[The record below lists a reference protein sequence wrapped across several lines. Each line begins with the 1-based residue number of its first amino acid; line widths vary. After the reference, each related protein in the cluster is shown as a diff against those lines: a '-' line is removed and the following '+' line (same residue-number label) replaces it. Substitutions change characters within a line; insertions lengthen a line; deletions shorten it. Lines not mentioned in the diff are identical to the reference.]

1 MNNKI
6 EYQILFD
13 VKENMKMASR
23 SLDEFTKAVE
33 SVTGVCKKMEDV
45 AISCFQSLS
54 NYAKLFQRYSNDF
67 QFFSESTDST
77 SKKMQEFQNE
87 LKQLKLKFIDITGD
101 SAKFFSLFNEYIP
114 IMTFFAKGLKQ
125 MSSSFNL
132 VSTAQNAYNGVIIWG
147 QRALYIYQ
155 MQVLLARSAIA
166 TTTGATK
173 AMNIA
178 IAASPYLIAAAAAA
192 TLGIAIYKLAL
203 GNSETA
209 KAQKRL
215 DEAMTDMNKE
225 VSTEQNSLDTLFGSL
240 YKAKEGTNEWKR
252 AKDKIQEKYGDYLS
266 QLGIEITNVDTARVA
281 YSKLSTAILETARA
295 RASERALSSA
305 GDALADKEGQNLTKM
320 RQVLTEEYGEETGN
334 RVFEGIA
341 ASIRRG
347 DKEIPERWMQ
357 FVRKLNKTVVQSY
370 GTAGQASSYVDN
382 PVTPYIYSIQSAR
395 KDYEKEVKRIN
406 AVLGSP
412 LQKPDTN
419 TITEK
424 PKSVFSS
431 ESDTPAKGSIAA
443 MKKEL
448 SELEK
453 SLSNTTVGTASI
465 DIQLKIDSL
474 KKQIAGA
481 EDWIE
486 RETFKKEYGEI
497 SIPIDF
503 TPVGGSI
510 SGMVERLQNDYIK
523 DNPGMKSSMLTQEG
537 LKDMKLP
544 EPEVPNM
551 EKPLSNM
558 ERWNMAVD
566 EMRERNANM
575 IDGLGSMGTA
585 MGSIGDL
592 IGGAAGQWLDWGANC
607 VQAIGAAIP
616 QILALCTVQ
625 GTQVA
630 ANTAVAGTGA
640 ASAMAS
646 IPFVGPILAIAAV
659 ASVLAALASIPKF
672 AAGGLAYGP
681 TLGLFGEYSGAQN
694 NPEVV
699 APLNRLRNMLQP
711 AGGIGGEVEFVIDG
725 RVLRGILNK
734 VDRINQRTK

>member
-6 EYQILFD
+6 VNQISFEINYD
-13 VKENMKMASR
+13 FKRIST
-23 SLDEFTKAVE
+23 SLDELAKKIGHVTENYGSFGKMIVDCGKVFSNNIGAYQKASDGLLQYANNVDLALDRF
-33 SVTGVCKKMEDV
+33 SQ
-45 AISCFQSLS
+45 FQV
-54 NYAKLFQRYSNDF
+54 
-67 QFFSESTDST
+67 
-77 SKKMQEFQNE
+77 
-87 LKQLKLKFIDITGD
+87 QLD
-101 SAKFFSLFNEYIP
+101 
-114 IMTFFAKGLKQ
+114 GLKQ
-125 MSSSFNL
+125 SFSVFNGTAEGMDYVVMADSILSICVNL
-132 VSTAQNAYNGVIIWG
+132 REFKIITKVASTAQSLFTGATVLGS
-147 QRALYIYQ
+147 RALYIYQ
-155 MQVLLARSAIA
+155 MQMLTARAAIA

-305 GDALADKEGQNLTKM
+305 GDALTDKEGQNLTKM
-320 RQVLTEEYGEETGN
+320 RQVLTEEYGEETGD

-382 PVTPYIYSIQSAR
+382 PITPYIYSIQSAR

-510 SGMVERLQNDYIK
+510 SGMVERLQNDSIK
-523 DNPGMKSSMLTQEG
+523 DNPGMRSSMLTQEG

-616 QILALCTVQ
+616 QILALCTAQ

-630 ANTAVAGTGA
+630 ANTAAAGTGA

>member
-6 EYQILFD
+6 VNQISFEINYD
-13 VKENMKMASR
+13 FKRIST
-23 SLDEFTKAVE
+23 SLDELAKKIGHVTENYGSFGKMIVDCGKVFSNNIGAYQKASDGLLQYANNVDLALDRF
-33 SVTGVCKKMEDV
+33 SQ
-45 AISCFQSLS
+45 FQV
-54 NYAKLFQRYSNDF
+54 
-67 QFFSESTDST
+67 
-77 SKKMQEFQNE
+77 
-87 LKQLKLKFIDITGD
+87 QLD
-101 SAKFFSLFNEYIP
+101 
-114 IMTFFAKGLKQ
+114 GLKQ
-125 MSSSFNL
+125 SFSVFNGTAEGMDYVVMADSILSICVNL
-132 VSTAQNAYNGVIIWG
+132 REFKIITKVASTAQSLFTGATVLGS
-147 QRALYIYQ
+147 RALYIYQ
-155 MQVLLARSAIA
+155 MQMLTARAAIA

-382 PVTPYIYSIQSAR
+382 PITPYIYSMQSAR

-419 TITEK
+419 TITER

-431 ESDTPAKGSIAA
+431 E
-443 MKKEL
+443 
-448 SELEK
+448 
-453 SLSNTTVGTASI
+453 
-465 DIQLKIDSL
+465 
-474 KKQIAGA
+474 
-481 EDWIE
+481 
-486 RETFKKEYGEI
+486 
-497 SIPIDF
+497 
-503 TPVGGSI
+503 
-510 SGMVERLQNDYIK
+510 
-523 DNPGMKSSMLTQEG
+523 
-537 LKDMKLP
+537 
-544 EPEVPNM
+544 
-551 EKPLSNM
+551 
-558 ERWNMAVD
+558 
-566 EMRERNANM
+566 
-575 IDGLGSMGTA
+575 
-585 MGSIGDL
+585 
-592 IGGAAGQWLDWGANC
+592 
-607 VQAIGAAIP
+607 
-616 QILALCTVQ
+616 
-625 GTQVA
+625 
-630 ANTAVAGTGA
+630 
-640 ASAMAS
+640 
-646 IPFVGPILAIAAV
+646 
-659 ASVLAALASIPKF
+659 
-672 AAGGLAYGP
+672 
-681 TLGLFGEYSGAQN
+681 
-694 NPEVV
+694 
-699 APLNRLRNMLQP
+699 
-711 AGGIGGEVEFVIDG
+711 
-725 RVLRGILNK
+725 
-734 VDRINQRTK
+734 

>member
-6 EYQILFD
+6 VNQISFEINYD
-13 VKENMKMASR
+13 FKR
-23 SLDEFTKAVE
+23 IYTSLDELAKTIGH
-33 SVTGVCKKMEDV
+33 VTENYGSFGKMIVDCGKVFSNNIGVYQKVSDGLLQYANNV
-45 AISCFQSLS
+45 DLALDRFSQFQV
-54 NYAKLFQRYSNDF
+54 
-67 QFFSESTDST
+67 
-77 SKKMQEFQNE
+77 
-87 LKQLKLKFIDITGD
+87 QLD
-101 SAKFFSLFNEYIP
+101 
-114 IMTFFAKGLKQ
+114 GLKQ
-125 MSSSFNL
+125 SFSVFNGTAEGMDYVVMADSILSICVNL
-132 VSTAQNAYNGVIIWG
+132 REFKIITKVASTAQSLFTGATVLGS
-147 QRALYIYQ
+147 RALYIYQ
-155 MQVLLARSAIA
+155 MQMLTARAAIA

-178 IAASPYLIAAAAAA
+178 IASSPYLIAAAAVA

-215 DEAMTDMNKE
+215 DETMTDMNKE

-240 YKAKEGTNEWKR
+240 YKAKEGTDEWKR

-382 PVTPYIYSIQSAR
+382 PITPYIYSMQLAR

-412 LQKPDTN
+412 LRAPGTN
-419 TITEK
+419 TTTEK

-431 ESDTPAKGSIAA
+431 ESDTPAEGSIAA

-453 SLSNTTVGTASI
+453 SFSNTTVGTASI

-481 EDWIE
+481 EEWIE
-486 RETFKKEYGEI
+486 KEAFKKEYGEL
-497 SIPIDF
+497 SVPIDF

-510 SGMVERLQNDYIK
+510 SGMVERLQNDSIK
-523 DNPGMKSSMLTQEG
+523 DNSGMRSSMLTQEG

-616 QILALCTVQ
+616 QILALCTAQ

>member
-45 AISCFQSLS
+45 AISCFESLS

-510 SGMVERLQNDYIK
+510 SGMVERLQNDSIK

-566 EMRERNANM
+566 EMRERSANM

>member
-45 AISCFQSLS
+45 AISCFESLS

-114 IMTFFAKGLKQ
+114 IMTFFAKGLKR

-155 MQVLLARSAIA
+155 MQVLLARAAIA

-370 GTAGQASSYVDN
+370 GTAGQASSYIDN
-382 PVTPYIYSIQSAR
+382 PVTPYIYSMQSAR

-510 SGMVERLQNDYIK
+510 SGMVERLQNDSIK
-523 DNPGMKSSMLTQEG
+523 DNPGMRSSMLTQEG
-537 LKDMKLP
+537 FKDMKLP

-566 EMRERNANM
+566 EMGERNANM

>member
-6 EYQILFD
+6 VNQISFEINYD
-13 VKENMKMASR
+13 FKRIST
-23 SLDEFTKAVE
+23 SLDELAKKIGHVTENYGSFGKMIVDCGKVFSNNIGAYQKASDGLLQYANNVDLALDRF
-33 SVTGVCKKMEDV
+33 SQ
-45 AISCFQSLS
+45 FQV
-54 NYAKLFQRYSNDF
+54 
-67 QFFSESTDST
+67 
-77 SKKMQEFQNE
+77 
-87 LKQLKLKFIDITGD
+87 QLD
-101 SAKFFSLFNEYIP
+101 
-114 IMTFFAKGLKQ
+114 GLKQ
-125 MSSSFNL
+125 SFSVFNGTAEGMDYVVMADSILSICVNL
-132 VSTAQNAYNGVIIWG
+132 REFKIITKVASTAQSLFTGATVLGS
-147 QRALYIYQ
+147 RALYIYQ
-155 MQVLLARSAIA
+155 MQMLTARAAIA

-382 PVTPYIYSIQSAR
+382 PITPYIYSMQSAR

-419 TITEK
+419 TITER

-510 SGMVERLQNDYIK
+510 SGMVERLQNDSIK

-616 QILALCTVQ
+616 QILALCTAQ

-630 ANTAVAGTGA
+630 ANTAAAGTGA

-659 ASVLAALASIPKF
+659 ASVLAALASAIKRSISRR
-672 AAGGLAYGP
+672 AASFLASFS
-681 TLGLFGEYSGAQN
+681 TFNFSISASN
-694 NPEVV
+694 
-699 APLNRLRNMLQP
+699 
-711 AGGIGGEVEFVIDG
+711 F
-725 RVLRGILNK
+725 
-734 VDRINQRTK
+734 

>member
-45 AISCFQSLS
+45 AISCFESLS

-370 GTAGQASSYVDN
+370 GTAGQASSYIDN
-382 PVTPYIYSIQSAR
+382 PVTPYIYSMQSAR

-406 AVLGSP
+406 TVLGSP

-510 SGMVERLQNDYIK
+510 SWMVERLQNDSIK

-566 EMRERNANM
+566 ENFICCVRSCNSGGRNPVNR
-575 IDGLGSMGTA
+575 DSFYEKKKRRRLS
-585 MGSIGDL
+585 
-592 IGGAAGQWLDWGANC
+592 
-607 VQAIGAAIP
+607 
-616 QILALCTVQ
+616 
-625 GTQVA
+625 
-630 ANTAVAGTGA
+630 
-640 ASAMAS
+640 
-646 IPFVGPILAIAAV
+646 
-659 ASVLAALASIPKF
+659 
-672 AAGGLAYGP
+672 
-681 TLGLFGEYSGAQN
+681 EQN
-694 NPEVV
+694 
-699 APLNRLRNMLQP
+699 
-711 AGGIGGEVEFVIDG
+711 
-725 RVLRGILNK
+725 K
-734 VDRINQRTK
+734 K

>member
-45 AISCFQSLS
+45 AISCFESLS

-114 IMTFFAKGLKQ
+114 IMTFFAKGLKR

-155 MQVLLARSAIA
+155 MQVLLARAAIA

-370 GTAGQASSYVDN
+370 GTAGQASSYIDN
-382 PVTPYIYSIQSAR
+382 PVTPYIYSMQSAR

-510 SGMVERLQNDYIK
+510 SGMVERLQNDSIK
-523 DNPGMKSSMLTQEG
+523 DNPGMRSSMLTQEG
-537 LKDMKLP
+537 FKDMKLP
-544 EPEVPNM
+544 EPEVTNM
-551 EKPLSNM
+551 
-558 ERWNMAVD
+558 
-566 EMRERNANM
+566 
-575 IDGLGSMGTA
+575 
-585 MGSIGDL
+585 
-592 IGGAAGQWLDWGANC
+592 
-607 VQAIGAAIP
+607 
-616 QILALCTVQ
+616 
-625 GTQVA
+625 
-630 ANTAVAGTGA
+630 
-640 ASAMAS
+640 
-646 IPFVGPILAIAAV
+646 
-659 ASVLAALASIPKF
+659 
-672 AAGGLAYGP
+672 
-681 TLGLFGEYSGAQN
+681 
-694 NPEVV
+694 
-699 APLNRLRNMLQP
+699 
-711 AGGIGGEVEFVIDG
+711 
-725 RVLRGILNK
+725 
-734 VDRINQRTK
+734 

>member
-1 MNNKI
+1 MDTKIENQIFLKIRDGFEKITDSLTEYTRVLEYVTTSSGTLMDVMNNTNKVVSNYFELI
-6 EYQILFD
+6 QS
-13 VKENMKMASR
+13 N
-23 SLDEFTKAVE
+23 LDEF
-33 SVTGVCKKMEDV
+33 S
-45 AISCFQSLS
+45 SLS
-54 NYAKLFQRYSNDF
+54 NNIETVSGKMENFQG
-67 QFFSESTDST
+67 QVDS
-77 SKKMQEFQNE
+77 
-87 LKQLKLKFIDITGD
+87 LKLYMIELFGET
-101 SAKFFSLFNEYIP
+101 SAYISLFADFIP
-114 IMTFFAKGLKQ
+114 LTNAVLGIVNNIN
-125 MSSSFNL
+125 NL
-132 VSTAQNAYNGVIIWG
+132 SLVTKVATAVQTVYNGGIIWG

-178 IAASPYLIAAAAAA
+178 IAASPYLIAAAAAV

-370 GTAGQASSYVDN
+370 GTAGQASSYIDN
-382 PVTPYIYSIQSAR
+382 PITPYIYSMQSAR

-510 SGMVERLQNDYIK
+510 SGMVERLQNDSTK

-566 EMRERNANM
+566 EMGERNANM

-616 QILALCTVQ
+616 QILALCTAQ

-630 ANTAVAGTGA
+630 ANTAAGTGA

-711 AGGIGGEVEFVIDG
+711 AGGIGGG
-725 RVLRGILNK
+725 S
-734 VDRINQRTK
+734 

>member
-45 AISCFQSLS
+45 AISCFESLS

-305 GDALADKEGQNLTKM
+305 GDALADKEGQNLTKV

-510 SGMVERLQNDYIK
+510 SGMVERLQNDSIK